1 MARGRDEPAVLRRRG
16 KVARISSGSAIDRQF
31 GGERRSLALDAID
44 VDFPVGFVALDPAGA
59 LGGSSFRLARESG
72 CK

>member
-1 MARGRDEPAVLRRRG
+1 MLIALVLEF
-16 KVARISSGSAIDRQF
+16 ANSIRQF
-31 GGERRSLALDAID
+31 DGERRSLALDAID
-44 VDFPVGFVALDPAGA
+44 VDFPVDFVALDPAGA